1 MNDIRVQPQ
10 NNFHN
15 YKGKKKSLPIS
26 INSNI
31 LPCQFIFSKPT
42 SKIATSYI
50 NIGQKIQKSNH
61 QKTKSINSN
70 NVLMNP
76 YIIMMNNNS
85 RITNNSL
92 IKTNQNLTSIINNNK
107 KIDNSNSISNRDTF
121 YHSRKKTPVYFKKSR
136 QNSGVYC
143 YNISKNLSKN
153 NSLLASKPIKKQI
166 IKNFNFNNNPTYS
179 NLVNLI
185 KKSNYGEKD
194 NINKRYITLNGN
206 HKKNNKSCNNYT
218 LNNKR
223 MLSHE
228 NISIPINQKLTNH
241 RNKEIEINKENL
253 FKHTHSIS
261 INKIE
266 MNNFLKNSKEKKE
279 QDKKKPNIKNKN
291 QNKKNNIPRAEIR
304 IDLNKFLQGIKV
316 HKNEIEEKKQEEK
329 GEKNIKGVHQKSNS
343 KSSIKEIE
351 PLLCMNNNDEI
362 NKKNEEEEKKVILS
376 EPNIIRTTKN
386 IFNEDNEL
394 FNELFSN
401 NNLHVLTNDIDD
413 KFDDL
418 NSIVRKIKFNFV
430 ILNKESIFSKSN
442 KIYNHYKELF
452 DFEYDKI
459 YSKKYKNDN
468 FSSGKENNKISDRKN
483 YNNISFSTQ
492 SGSSCKKA
500 FQNSNTIIS
509 PVTNKFDLNNL

>member
-1 MNDIRVQPQ
+1 MNDIKIPLQY
-10 NNFHN
+10 NFNN

-26 INSNI
+26 INSNMV
-31 LPCQFIFSKPT
+31 PSQFIFKKPT
-42 SKIATSYI
+42 SKITSSYLS
-50 NIGQKIQKSNH
+50 IGQKIQNQNYQKNKSNMSNNIMKNH
-61 QKTKSINSN
+61 LLINSHSH
-70 NVLMNP
+70 LS
-76 YIIMMNNNS
+76 NNS
-85 RITNNSL
+85 T
-92 IKTNQNLTSIINNNK
+92 IKTNQNFTSIINYPNYKN
-107 KIDNSNSISNRDTF
+107 NSNSSISYRNN
-121 YHSRKKTPVYFKKSR
+121 SNSKKTPIYNKKSR
-136 QNSGVYC
+136 HE
-143 YNISKNLSKN
+143 IKN
-153 NSLLASKPIKKQI
+153 NHNYNFQNEKIKNSSLIASKAIEKPVIT
-166 IKNFNFNNNPTYS
+166 NFKFKHNPTYS
-179 NLVNLI
+179 NINLRNKNNFI
-185 KKSNYGEKD
+185 NEFNNDNNRYS
-194 NINKRYITLNGN
+194 NINKC
-206 HKKNNKSCNNYT
+206 KKNNQSCTNSFIPY
-218 LNNKR
+218 NKR

-228 NISIPINQKLTNH
+228 NISIPINQKLINH
-241 RNKEIEINKENL
+241 RNKEIEISKENL
-253 FKHTHSIS
+253 FKHTHSIT

-266 MNNFLKNSKEKKE
+266 MNTFLKNSKEKKE
-279 QDKKKPNIKNKN
+279 QDKKKQNIKNKN
-291 QNKKNNIPRAEIR
+291 QKKKNNIPRAEIR
-304 IDLNKFLQGIKV
+304 IDLNKFLEGIKV

-329 GEKNIKGVHQKSNS
+329 GEKKIKGIHQKSNS

-351 PLLCMNNNDEI
+351 PLLCMNKNDEI